1 MVRANEEER
10 SGSISLFD
18 NEEEIYKFK
27 ATITYCRYYNDSS
40 TWGVYG
46 FSTDDDIPHFTKE
59 TKIDLP
65 FEDKKEVNPD
75 RKLSTLAGKMQE
87 LVIGGEYMVKA
98 TYKHDK
104 NYGDQY
110 NPISVYALIPQTRES
125 QLMFLQSIISPWI
138 AENLINA
145 YPNVVNDVANGT
157 LKEID
162 YDLVKG
168 VRELTWSRIK

>member
-1 MVRANEEER
+1 
-10 SGSISLFD
+10 
-18 NEEEIYKFK
+18 
-27 ATITYCRYYNDSS
+27 
-40 TWGVYG
+40 
-46 FSTDDDIPHFTKE
+46 
-59 TKIDLP
+59 
-65 FEDKKEVNPD
+65 
-75 RKLSTLAGKMQE
+75 
-87 LVIGGEYMVKA
+87 MVKA

-110 NPISVYALIPQTRES
+110 NPISIYALIPQTRES
-125 QLMFLQSIISPWI
+125 QLMFLQSIISPWL

-168 VRELTWSRIK
+168 VREFTWNKIKEKIIMGFNSVSSHAVKNIDTKFLQLFLFNSIHFIDF